1 MVSKIKHVKLYSF
14 SIIILCLPRTIYN
27 HEGLK
32 LQLFCFSASSNQM
45 HFMAIDKEN
54 PMLKELMSQ
63 TSESIV
69 YNFKMFLEE
78 TNKQTRN

>member
-1 MVSKIKHVKLYSF
+1 MFTQNYTQ
-14 SIIILCLPRTIYN
+14 PRRTEVTVI
-27 HEGLK
+27 
-32 LQLFCFSASSNQM
+32 CFSASSNQM
-45 HFMAIDKEN
+45 HFMAVDKEN

-69 YNFKMFLEE
+69 YNFKMLLEE